1 MANIHVI
8 NLNWPKDAPESIPGS
23 HEHTHGSHG
32 STHGSHESANGNK
45 MSTHEL
51 VISSEFVYVTG
62 QKNGYVAQID
72 LEGRVRNYFP
82 LHDESGKTF
91 GPHGLLLDSQQRLWV
106 SLEFIGQVVRLDE
119 NGHIVEHVDVN
130 MRVAGSEKTINP
142 APHGICLGADGKT
155 IWFTG
160 KRTST
165 IGRINP
171 DGSVEHFEIDTLAA
185 MPIFLQAGLGGFVW
199 GTELLGNSI
208 LRVDA
213 SGVVQETLIPTK
225 NSRPIGIIPAP
236 DGQAMWFTEEAGR
249 NVGKVTIDADGK
261 VQIQEYRVPVL
272 HENDLLG
279 SLSFDREGCL
289 WVQVYSPVKE
299 DYLVQ
304 LSPALLHIEPG
315 DMPKVEYKIHPLT
328 SHDDMLHRIQMDR
341 AGNLWFTTMMT
352 DTLSKVELV

>member
-1 MANIHVI
+1 MLKIPVFH
-8 NLNWPKDAPESIPGS
+8 LPWP
-23 HEHTHGSHG
+23 
-32 STHGSHESANGNK
+32 NGPK

-51 VISSEFVYVTG
+51 VISSEYVYVTG
-62 QKNGYVAQID
+62 QNNGYVAQIGLD
-72 LEGRVRNYFP
+72 GQVHNFFP
-82 LHDESGKTF
+82 MLDERGQTL
-91 GPHGLLLDSQQRLWV
+91 GPHGLLLDAQQRLWV

-119 NGHIVEHVDVN
+119 NGHIVERINVN
-130 MRVAGSEKTINP
+130 MSVEGSKRPINP
-142 APHGICLGADGKT
+142 APHGICLGVDGQT

-171 DGSVEHFEIDTLAA
+171 DRTVEHFEINTLAA
-185 MPIFLQAGLGGFVW
+185 MPIFLQAGPGGFVW

-208 LRVDA
+208 LRVDPT
-213 SGVVQETLIPTK
+213 GLVQETPIPTK
-225 NSRPIGIIPAP
+225 NSRPIGIIPDP
-236 DGQAMWFTEEAGR
+236 SGRAMWFTEEAGR
-249 NVGKVTIDADGK
+249 NVGKVIIGTDGI
-261 VQIQEYRVPVL
+261 VRIQEYRVPVL

-289 WVQVYSPVKE
+289 WVQVYSPVSE

-304 LSPALLHIEPG
+304 LYPTLLQIEPD

-328 SHDDMLHRIQMDR
+328 SHNAMLHRIRMDR

-352 DTLSKVELV
+352 DTLSKVQF

>member
-1 MANIHVI
+1 MVNIPVFH
-8 NLNWPKDAPESIPGS
+8 LPWP
-23 HEHTHGSHG
+23 
-32 STHGSHESANGNK
+32 NGPK

-62 QKNGYVAQID
+62 QNNGYVAQID
-72 LEGRVRNYFP
+72 LEGRVRNFFP
-82 LHDESGKTF
+82 LLDERGKTL
-91 GPHGLLLDSQQRLWV
+91 GPHGLLLDRQQQLWV
-106 SLEFIGQVVRLDE
+106 SLEFIGEVVRLDE
-119 NGHIVEHVDVN
+119 NGHIVERIDVK
-130 MRVAGSEKTINP
+130 MHVAGSDKPINP
-142 APHGICLGADGKT
+142 APHGICLGADGQT

-171 DGSVEHFEIDTLAA
+171 NRTVEHFEIDTLAA
-185 MPIFLQAGLGGFVW
+185 MPIFLQAGLSGFVW

-213 SGVVQETLIPTK
+213 SGVVQETPIPTK

-236 DGQAMWFTEEAGR
+236 DGHAMWFTQEAGR
-249 NVGKVTIDADGK
+249 NVGKVTIDANGK
-261 VQIQEYRVPVL
+261 VLIQEYRVPVL

-279 SLSFDREGCL
+279 SLSFDRDRCL
-289 WVQVYSPVKE
+289 WVQVYSPVGN

-304 LSPALLHIEPG
+304 FSPALLYGQPG
-315 DMPKVEYKIHPLT
+315 DSVPYDIHPLT
-328 SHDDMLHRIQMDR
+328 SHNAMLHRIRMDQ

-352 DTLSKVELV
+352 DTLSKVQLV

>member
-1 MANIHVI
+1 MVNIPVFH
-8 NLNWPKDAPESIPGS
+8 LPWP
-23 HEHTHGSHG
+23 
-32 STHGSHESANGNK
+32 NGPK

-82 LHDESGKTF
+82 LHDERGKTF

-130 MRVAGSEKTINP
+130 MNVAGSEKTINP
-142 APHGICLGADGKT
+142 APHGICLGVDGET

-171 DGSVEHFEIDTLAA
+171 NRTVEHFEIDTLAA

-213 SGVVQETLIPTK
+213 SGMVQETPIPTK

-236 DGQAMWFTEEAGR
+236 DGRAMWFTQEAGR
-249 NVGKVTIDADGK
+249 NVGKVTIDANGK
-261 VQIQEYRVPVL
+261 VLIQEYRVPVL

-304 LSPALLHIEPG
+304 LYPTLLHIEPG

-328 SHDDMLHRIQMDR
+328 SHNAMLHRIQMDR

-352 DTLSKVELV
+352 DTLSKVELGV